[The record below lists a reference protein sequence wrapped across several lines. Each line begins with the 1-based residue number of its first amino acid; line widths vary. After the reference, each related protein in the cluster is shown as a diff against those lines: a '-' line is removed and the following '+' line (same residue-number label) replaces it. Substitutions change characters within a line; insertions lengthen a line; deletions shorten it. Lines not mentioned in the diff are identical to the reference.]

1 MPTLNREF
9 WLLWHDTA
17 RSAPMNMAVDEALLL
32 TAGARGLPVLRFYQ
46 WDTPATVS
54 IGYVQRADA
63 VPSGYTFVRRPT
75 GGGVVYHDHDFT
87 YSAAVPEGHWLT
99 GLDRTASYDWINRS
113 VQQGLH
119 SLRLAA
125 DLADQEIDGHVD
137 RGSMVCFTNP
147 TKYDLLLGGRKIAG
161 SAQRRTREGILHQGS
176 LHFGGPLPVGREQLA
191 AALEAGFAA
200 ILNLELAPFAPGA
213 DLLAFAEELAREKY
227 ASPLWNHRR

>member
-1 MPTLNREF
+1 MPIPSRES
-9 WLLWHDTA
+9 WLLWHDGA
-17 RSAPMNMAVDEALLL
+17 RSAAMNMAMDEALLL
-32 TAGARGLPVLRFYQ
+32 TAAGRELPILRFYR
-46 WDTPATVS
+46 WEAPTTVS

-63 VPSGYTFVRRPT
+63 VPPGYAFVRRPT

-87 YSAAVPEGHWLT
+87 YSVAVPDGHWLT

-113 VQQGLH
+113 VQQGLR

-125 DLADQEIDGHVD
+125 DLADQEIDHQVD

-147 TKYDLLLGGRKIAG
+147 TKYDLLLAGRKIAG

-176 LHFGGPLPVGREQLA
+176 LHFGGPLPVARDQLA
-191 AALEAGFAA
+191 AALEAGFATV
-200 ILNLELAPFAPGA
+200 LNLELAPFEPGT

-227 ASPLWNHRR
+227 ASPLWNGRR